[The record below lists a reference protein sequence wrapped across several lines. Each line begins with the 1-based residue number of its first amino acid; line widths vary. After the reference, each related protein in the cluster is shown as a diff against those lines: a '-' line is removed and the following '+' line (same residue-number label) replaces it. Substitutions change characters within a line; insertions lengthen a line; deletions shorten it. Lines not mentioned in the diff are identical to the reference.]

1 MSHVPQCFDSD
12 SSEERRTNLPKLRAL
27 SLDDKIL
34 YSTVKIKQFYLA
46 HKSKV
51 YVSFSGGKDSTVL
64 LHLVRSVY
72 PEVKAVFFDT
82 GLEFPEI
89 REFAKSTENVEFV
102 KPETTFK
109 QVIQQEGYP
118 VIGKEAAHY
127 ISLAQRGFPSG
138 VERMQRT
145 DRYGY
150 AKFAYLVDAPFKV
163 SENCCARLKKG
174 PSHEYT
180 KRTGLYPF
188 VGTRIDE
195 SQRRETNW
203 ILHGDNNLESRHPQS
218 NPLSIWTTKDV
229 WDYIRRYNLP
239 YSKIYDMGYE
249 GTGCIFCMF
258 GIMSDRDRFLRLKSS
273 HPKLWAYC
281 IKPLDKGGLGMREV
295 LDFIGVPTGVEQTSI
310 MNYAEEVLE

>member
-1 MSHVPQCFDSD
+1 MSLVPPCFDTEQD
-12 SSEERRTNLPKLRAL
+12 RKLNLPKLR
-27 SLDDKIL
+27 SLKLEDKVL
-34 YSTVKIKQFYLA
+34 YSTVKIKEFYLA
-46 HKSKV
+46 HKGKV

-72 PEVKAVFFDT
+72 PDVKAVFFDT

-89 REFAKSTENVEFV
+89 REFARSTENVEFV
-102 KPETTFK
+102 KPEMTFK

-127 ISLAQRGFPSG
+127 ISLARRGLPSG
-138 VERMQRT
+138 IDRMKRD

-150 AKFAYLVDAPFKV
+150 AKFAYLMDAPFPI

-174 PSHEYT
+174 PSHDYT

-203 ILHGDNNLESRHPQS
+203 ILYGDNNLDARYPQS

-229 WDYIRRYNLP
+229 WDYIRKYDLP

-258 GIMSDRDRFLRLKSS
+258 GIMSDRDRFLRLKAS

-281 IKPLDKGGLGMREV
+281 MKPVEEGGLGMKDV
-295 LDFIGVPTGVEQTSI
+295 LDYMHIPTGVEQVNLI
-310 MNYAEEVLE
+310 EYAKGVGQ

>member
-1 MSHVPQCFDSD
+1 MSLVPPCFDT
-12 SSEERRTNLPKLRAL
+12 EEDRKLNLPKLH
-27 SLDDKIL
+27 SLKLEDKVL
-34 YSTVKIKQFYLA
+34 YSTVKIKEFYLS
-46 HKSKV
+46 HKGKV

-72 PEVKAVFFDT
+72 PDVKAVFFDT

-89 REFAKSTENVEFV
+89 REFARSTGNVEFV
-102 KPETTFK
+102 KPEMTFK

-127 ISLAQRGFPSG
+127 ISLARRGLPSG
-138 VERMQRT
+138 IDRMKRD

-150 AKFAYLVDAPFKV
+150 AKFAYLMDAPFQI
-163 SENCCARLKKG
+163 SENCCSRLKKG
-174 PSHEYT
+174 PSHDYT

-203 ILHGDNNLESRHPQS
+203 ILYGDNNLDARYPQS

-229 WDYIRRYNLP
+229 WDYIRKYDLP

-258 GIMSDRDRFLRLKSS
+258 GIMSDRDRFLRLKAS

-281 IKPLDKGGLGMREV
+281 MKPVEEGGLGMKDV
-295 LDFIGVPTGVEQTSI
+295 LDYMHIPTGVEQVNLI
-310 MNYAEEVLE
+310 EYAKEVSQ

>member
-1 MSHVPQCFDSD
+1 MSLVPPCFDT
-12 SSEERRTNLPKLRAL
+12 EEDRKLNLPKLR
-27 SLDDKIL
+27 SLKLEDKVL
-34 YSTVKIKQFYLA
+34 YSTVKIKEFYLA
-46 HKSKV
+46 HKGKV

-72 PEVKAVFFDT
+72 PDVKAVFFDT

-89 REFAKSTENVEFV
+89 REFARSTENVEFV
-102 KPETTFK
+102 KPEMTFK

-127 ISLAQRGFPSG
+127 ISLARRGLPSG
-138 VERMQRT
+138 IDRMKRD

-150 AKFAYLVDAPFKV
+150 AKFAYLMDAPFPI

-174 PSHEYT
+174 PSHDYT

-203 ILHGDNNLESRHPQS
+203 ILYGDNNLDARHPQS

-229 WDYIRRYNLP
+229 WDYIRKYDLP

-258 GIMSDRDRFLRLKSS
+258 GIMNDRDRFLRLKAS

-281 IKPLDKGGLGMREV
+281 MKPVEEGGLGMKDV
-295 LDFIGVPTGVEQTSI
+295 LDYMHIPTGVEQVNLI
-310 MNYAEEVLE
+310 EYAKGVGQ